1 MLTAMPF
8 LIKRQEGIQSLLSGS
23 DARWIKKHGRSFFGY
38 KNHVNADARHK
49 LIRYYAG
56 QELDGLLHKGNTCN
70 DVFADSASRPPAW
83 RRKKRPAFIKSAPAC
98 GLRQS
103 RNHHQANS
111 GCMRPELGRVLQ

>member
-8 LIKRQEGIQSLLSGS
+8 LIKRQERIQSLLSGS

-56 QELDGLLHKGNTCN
+56 QELDGSKSRVELERAKG
-70 DVFADSASRPPAW
+70 
-83 RRKKRPAFIKSAPAC
+83 
-98 GLRQS
+98 
-103 RNHHQANS
+103 
-111 GCMRPELGRVLQ
+111 